1 MSLPDLIILSRATQN
16 ASLAALNSANPSYL
30 ASLIT
35 AASGAIRGACHRDF
49 SLTTYTEYYSGG
61 IYIREPL
68 RLRQFPVTEITRIAT
83 NPRPAI
89 LVQNVDAGTNQ
100 RATVETTTTALRLF
114 RIAAAIPVTTDLS
127 FATYPTLSQLC
138 AAVNALGAGWASQVI
153 DQFGN
158 WPSADLKLLQGAA
171 TALFG
176 GRQLELYT
184 EDVPPFAGWPPGD
197 SWGEGGGEAG
207 YCSGCGW
214 RLDDETG
221 EIYARFPRGQLNIRI
236 DYTAGFAE
244 IPPAVQEACVQLV
257 LDLYNAGLVNSTLKK
272 ATLGNG
278 SFEVQSQ
285 TSTAMLSGKVSLLLA
300 PFVDFSKTILR

>member
-1 MSLPDLIILSRATQN
+1 MSLPDLITSARAIQN
-16 ASLAALNSANPSYL
+16 PSLATLNGNNASYL

-35 AASGAIRGACHRDF
+35 AASDAVRGACHRDF
-49 SLTTYTEYYSGG
+49 SQTSYTEYYSGG
-61 IYIREPL
+61 IYVREPL
-68 RLRQFPVTEITRIAT
+68 RLRQFPVLEITRVAT
-83 NPRPAI
+83 DPRPAL

-100 RATVETTTTALRLF
+100 RATVETTPTSLRVF
-114 RIAAAIPVTTDLS
+114 RMASATPITNDLP
-127 FATYPTLSQLC
+127 FTTYPTLAQMA
-138 AAVNALGAGWASQVI
+138 AAVNALGGGWASQVI
-153 DQFGN
+153 DQFAN
-158 WPSADLKLLQGAA
+158 WPSADLKPLQGAA

-184 EDVPPFAGWPPGD
+184 EDLQPFLSWPPGD
-197 SWGEGGGEAG
+197 PWGEEAG
-207 YCSGCGW
+207 YQSFCGW

-221 EIYARFPRGQLNIRI
+221 EVFGRFPRGQLNVRI
-236 DYTAGFAE
+236 DYVAGYAI
-244 IPPAVQEACVQLV
+244 IPQAVQEACVQLT

-285 TSTAMLSGKVSLLLA
+285 TSTAVLSGKVSLLLA